1 MTRTL
6 ADLLPLLGLRIVAG
20 PLELRGLTDDD
31 LVGLAE
37 LAEAG
42 VHPPDQMP
50 FYQPWTQVPAGELPR
65 RLAAY
70 HWRQR
75 AEFSVESWSL
85 ELAVRYD
92 GVLVG
97 AQGFRARSYLVTR
110 TGESGSWLGM
120 AHQGRGIG
128 TLMRQALCA
137 FLFDH
142 LGAVEL
148 TSGAFVD
155 NPASLAVSHKV
166 GYRPAGV
173 RRLERRPGELALN
186 QDLRLVLDDFVRGP
200 HPIEVEGLAAFRL
213 SIGLDSEV
221 VSGV

>member
-1 MTRTL
+1 MTSTL
-6 ADLLPLLGLRIVAG
+6 ADLLPSLGLTITAG
-20 PLELRGLTDDD
+20 PLVLSGLTDDD
-31 LVGLAE
+31 LVELAA

-42 VHPPDQMP
+42 VHAPDQMP
-50 FYQPWTQVPAGELPR
+50 FYVPWTSAPPGELTR
-65 RLAAY
+65 NLAAY
-70 HWRQR
+70 HWRGR

-85 ELAVRYD
+85 ELGVRYD

-97 AQGFRARSYLVTR
+97 TQGFRARSYPVTR

-142 LGAVEL
+142 LDAAEV
-148 TSGAFVD
+148 TSGAFLD
-155 NPASLAVSHKV
+155 NPASLAVSRKV
-166 GYRPAGV
+166 GYRPDGV

-186 QDLRLVLDDFVRGP
+186 QELRLAPADFVRGP
-200 HPIEVEGLAAFRL
+200 HPLEVTGLAAFRR
-213 SIGLDSEV
+213 SIGLDTDPLA
-221 VSGV
+221 